1 MLLEHLVSAHEGP
14 RQEGQ
19 MHMLRWQAYCVASVL
34 QIRLNRKCTGS
45 KSTGL

>member
-1 MLLEHLVSAHEGP
+1 LISAHEGP

-34 QIRLNRKCTGS
+34 VANT
-45 KSTGL
+45 T